1 MKQKLTENFSRDWKE
16 PLFIRKLNLNESQ
29 KIVEAN
35 GKKFNVRE
43 GYEVP
48 VWRLGK
54 KNLNDRVY
62 SLSLGEKVE
71 KEFGNLVTVNLADHP
86 EGDDDGSVRD
96 IMGVSKNPHIRD
108 GILYVDAYPVDEAFA
123 AKLERM
129 VELGA
134 GMGVSSSC
142 LGDVDSNG
150 YVLEE
155 DFEVCRWFDYV
166 TAPSYE
172 VFVTQESFKENI
184 KESVTIGIEQPVKE
198 SKNMPGDKV
207 SMLLE
212 KTTRLNIVKLIEDAE
227 KIEKISD
234 KIVALEEALSYTTD
248 EFLPDVKQ
256 SISEKIENL
265 KKESFD
271 LAEKGKLVEKLNED
285 IQLKESEKGPL
296 TEKITVLE
304 SEKKSLEE
312 KLEKAA
318 TMLDELKEYANKAE
332 QLLEASDAEAGS
344 RFTAKE
350 YLMIAEKLSEAEDE
364 TEEAEEEAEEARK
377 EKEELEKENEEM
389 KERISRLITK
399 IKALREKNEKL
410 QEAVNDYEQE
420 VEDGL
425 MNEENDA
432 LIDVY
437 ENGEEFDYDNY
448 LEPEIS
454 NIEDELELDIQDDQ
468 VEDYYDDLVAEEPR
482 YESFKKVI
490 CSCKTLIEAQR
501 TALRL
506 RSAIEKMPST
516 SKKRVQ
522 VKESK
527 SLNEGIDLSNVIRQG
542 WV

>member
-16 PLFIRKLNLNESQ
+16 PLTIRKLNLNESQ

-54 KNLNDRVY
+54 KNLNQRTY
-62 SLSLGEKVE
+62 TESLGRKVE
-71 KEFGNLVTVNLADHP
+71 SEFKNLVTVNLADHP
-86 EGDDDGSVRD
+86 EGDSDGSVKD
-96 IMGVSKNPHIRD
+96 ILGVSKNPHIRD

-123 AKLERM
+123 QKLERM

-134 GMGVSSSC
+134 GLGVSSSC
-142 LGDVDSNG
+142 LGDVDNNG
-150 YVLEE
+150 FVLEE

-184 KESVTIGIEQPVKE
+184 NESVTIDIEQPIKE

-212 KTTRLNIVKLIEDAE
+212 KTTRLNISKLIEDAE

-234 KIVALEEALSYTTD
+234 KIIALEEALSYTTD
-248 EFLPDVKQ
+248 EFLPDVKK

-296 TEKITVLE
+296 TEKIAVLE

-312 KLEKAA
+312 KLEKATA
-318 TMLDELKEYANKAE
+318 MLDELKEHANKAE
-332 QLLEASDAEAGS
+332 QLLEAADAEAGS

-350 YLMIAEKLSEAEDE
+350 YLEIAEKLSEAEDKS
-364 TEEAEEEAEEARK
+364 EEVCK
-377 EKEELEKENEEM
+377 EKEEIEKENGEM
-389 KERISRLITK
+389 KERISRLIKK

-425 MNEENDA
+425 MNEEEVPN
-432 LIDVY
+432 DVY

-490 CSCKTLIEAQR
+490 CSCKTLLEAQR

-527 SLNEGIDLSNVIRQG
+527 SLNEGIDVSNVIRQG

>member
-16 PLFIRKLNLNESQ
+16 PLHIRKLNLKENIKIIESS
-29 KIVEAN
+29 
-35 GKKFNVRE
+35 GKKFNVHE

-48 VWRLGK
+48 VWRLDK
-54 KNLNDRVY
+54 KNLNNRIY
-62 SLSLGEKVE
+62 SMSLGEKVVRDF
-71 KEFGNLVTVNLADHP
+71 KDLVTVNLADHP
-86 EGDDDGSVRD
+86 NGDDDGSVKD
-96 IMGVSKNPHIRD
+96 ILGVSKNPHIRD
-108 GILYVDAYPVDEAFA
+108 GILYVDAYPVDEAFSR
-123 AKLERM
+123 KLERM

-134 GMGVSSSC
+134 GLGVSSSC
-142 LGDVDSNG
+142 LGDVDNNG

-155 DFEVCRWFDYV
+155 DFEVCRFFDYV
-166 TAPSYE
+166 IAPSYE

-184 KESVTIGIEQPVKE
+184 NESVTIDIEQPIKE

-296 TEKITVLE
+296 TEKIAVLE
-304 SEKKSLEE
+304 SEKKLLEE

-318 TMLDELKEYANKAE
+318 SMLDELKEHANKAE
-332 QLLEASDAEAGS
+332 QLLEATDAEAGS

-350 YLMIAEKLSEAEDE
+350 YLEIAEKLSEAEG
-364 TEEAEEEAEEARK
+364 EAEEACK
-377 EKEELEKENEEM
+377 EKEELEKENREM
-389 KERISRLITK
+389 KERISRLIKK

-410 QEAVNDYEQE
+410 QEAINDYEQE

-425 MNEENDA
+425 MNEENDV
-432 LIDVY
+432 LNDVY

-527 SLNEGIDLSNVIRQG
+527 SLNEGIDLSNIIRQG